1 MGTLRSYDIEI
12 VTDEMGNE
20 TKVYLCQGLV
30 VNGVIL
36 GEPIEKDG
44 DPNTV
49 EWDDSAFPNGTI
61 DRAGIVTPDEEEVI

>member
-20 TKVYLCQGLV
+20 TKIYLAQGLV
-30 VNGVIL
+30 VNGILL
-36 GEPIEKDG
+36 GEPLELDG
-44 DPNTV
+44 DPGSA
-49 EWDDSAFPNGTI
+49 EWDDLALPNGTI